1 MSDDKRIDDA
11 TGTETT
17 GHSWDG
23 IEELNTPLPRWW
35 LWTFYATIFWG
46 VIYTILY
53 PAWPMVSGATQGVL
67 NWSTRGLVAEQIEEV
82 KLANAEVTE
91 SLVNVDLGVLP
102 ENEDLHRFAVSAGA
116 SVFANNC
123 SQCHG
128 AGAAGVQ
135 AAGYPNL
142 LDDDW
147 LWGGKITDI
156 AYTVRHGIRNDVDPD
171 AHWSQMPAFG
181 DLLSR
186 EEIETL
192 VTYTRSLSGLVEG
205 AGEGET
211 LFLDNCAACHGDNG
225 MGNRTMGAPNLT
237 DAIWL
242 YGGTEEDVTETIVH
256 SRFGVMPPWSER
268 LGEAQVRAVSAY
280 VHSLGGGEP
289 AVAEPMTEAE
299 AEEAASVPE
308 ATYPASAEQTPDE
321 AGVADVAPEGQGTSE
336 AGEEAAPGAS
346 GETAPAA
353 TE

>member
-1 MSDDKRIDDA
+1 MSDDKRIDQE

-35 LWTFYATIFWG
+35 LWTFYATIVWG
-46 VIYTILY
+46 IIYTILY
-53 PAWPMVSGATQGVL
+53 PAWPLVSGTTRGVL
-67 NWSTRGLVAEQIEEV
+67 EWSTRSLVAEQIEAV
-82 KLANAEVTE
+82 NLANAELNE

-102 ENEDLHRFAVSAGA
+102 ENENLHRYAISAGA

-147 LWGGKITDI
+147 LWGGTLTDI
-156 AYTVRHGIRNDVDPD
+156 AYTVRHGIRNEDDPD
-171 AHWSQMPAFG
+171 ARWSQMPAFG
-181 DLLSR
+181 DLL
-186 EEIETL
+186 EKDEIAALTAH
-192 VTYTRSLSGLVEG
+192 VRSYSGLAEG
-205 AGEGET
+205 SEEGEQ
-211 LFLDNCAACHGDNG
+211 LYLDNCASCHGDNG
-225 MGNRTMGAPNLT
+225 MGMREMGAPNLT

-242 YGGTEEDVTETIVH
+242 YGGTEEAVTETITH
-256 SRFGVMPPWSER
+256 SRFGVMPPWGER
-268 LGEAQVRAVSAY
+268 LGEEDVRAVAAY
-280 VHSLGGGEP
+280 VHSRGGGEDQ
-289 AVAEPMTEAE
+289 VADTMSEAE

-308 ATYPASAEQTPDE
+308 ASYPASAEETP
-321 AGVADVAPEGQGTSE
+321 TE
-336 AGEEAAPGAS
+336 AGEPAVEAEGDP
-346 GETAPAA
+346 EAA